1 MAVWIALGAVFI
13 SLMMMGVA
21 LYAANQKKKKDAQG
35 GLPPM

>member
-21 LYAANQKKKKDAQG
+21 LYAANQKKKNGQG